1 MGVSMKVIKSLLS
14 VCFVALILSG
24 TTNASTA
31 EQQIAERIKPAGQ
44 VCVAGE
50 KCEGVQIAAAT
61 TSAGGAARSG
71 EDIVTGKC
79 SMCHGTG
86 AAGAPK
92 IGDAAAWKPRIAQ
105 GIDTLLKHAIGGFN
119 AMPPKGTC
127 ADCSDAE
134 IKSAIEYMINKSK

>member
-1 MGVSMKVIKSLLS
+1 MKTIRKLLS
-14 VCFVALILSG
+14 VCFIASIIAGVAYAG
-24 TTNASTA
+24 TADD
-31 EQQIAERIKPAGQ
+31 QIAERIKPAGK

-61 TSAGGAARSG
+61 TTAGGAARTG
-71 EDIVTGKC
+71 EEIVNGKC
-79 SMCHGTG
+79 AMCHGTG

-105 GIDTLLKHAIGGFN
+105 GIDTLVKHAIGGLN

-134 IKSAIEYMINKSK
+134 IKSAVEYMVNKSK

>member
-1 MGVSMKVIKSLLS
+1 MKVIKGLLS
-14 VCFVALILSG
+14 VCVMALIMAA

-50 KCEGVQIAAAT
+50 KCEGVQIASAAAT
-61 TSAGGAARSG
+61 TGGAARSG

-79 SMCHGTG
+79 AMCHGTG
-86 AAGAPK
+86 AAGSPK

-105 GIDTLLKHAIGGFN
+105 GMDTLLKHALGGFN

-134 IKSAIEYMINKSK
+134 IKSAIEYMVNKSK